1 MSAKFKLS
9 LTRWSGIVLVLVLV
23 LLVFTVYGRFSRQT
37 DTKRTAQLLGPHQLA
52 AFKHIPGEPELQQLV
67 LVWVEGDEINIQ
79 SLGEAYD
86 FEVSNDGKYIAYF
99 GDNGLYIVSTT
110 GEKAEK
116 VSDLSPKFDL
126 NSDQIRVINK
136 VLAWSPDNTRL
147 AFVCGGDLYQ
157 VNITDGK
164 PAKLLA
170 RRSPDQL
177 TTKEGAEALA
187 PRIDGIVCPDWVDNN
202 TLIYQDFYR
211 IFNGEWKY
219 VCNIMKVNSDG
230 SGKQTV
236 IGNGQEPVISPD
248 KGRILFHRN
257 DNLGGKIMLAPV
269 DSSEEPKAVTS
280 FTDANRE
287 PMNYSWSQDGKYV
300 IFDGFVIDPE
310 GKRQSVFTGEPAQ
323 DIKYSG
329 GESNQVPS
337 SSPDGKW
344 IIFSASLGPKL
355 VRVKDGNFEYDSS
368 KALDPLNDLNHIR
381 WVKGK

>member
-1 MSAKFKLS
+1 MDVSAKFKLT
-9 LTRWSGIVLVLVLV
+9 LPRWSEIVLVLALV
-23 LLVFTVYGRFSRQT
+23 LLAFTVYGRFSQQT
-37 DTKRTAQLLGPHQLA
+37 DTKRTAQLLGSYQLA
-52 AFKHIPGEPELQQLV
+52 GFRHIPGEPKLRQLV
-67 LVWVEGDEINIQ
+67 LVGAEENDISSQ

-86 FEVSNDGKYIAYF
+86 FEVSNDGKHIAYF

-110 GEKAEK
+110 EGKAEK

-126 NSDQIRVINK
+126 NSDQTRVINK

-147 AFVCGGDLYQ
+147 AFVCGGDIYL

-164 PAKLLA
+164 AAQLLA

-177 TTKEGAEALA
+177 TTKEGAKALA
-187 PRIDGIVCPDWVDNN
+187 PRIDGIVCPDWLDNN

-211 IFNGEWKY
+211 IFNGDWQY
-219 VCNIMKVNSDG
+219 VCNIMKVNADG
-230 SGKQTV
+230 SGKQMV

-248 KGRILFHRN
+248 KEKILFHRN

-269 DSSEEPKAVTS
+269 DSSEEPKALTG

-287 PMNYSWSQDGKYV
+287 PMNYSWSQDGRYV
-300 IFDGFVIDPE
+300 IFDGFVIDPAL
-310 GKRQSVFTGEPAQ
+310 KKQSVFTGKPAQ
-323 DIKYSG
+323 DLG
-329 GESNQVPS
+329 GRFNQVPS
-337 SSPDGKW
+337 SSPDGEW

-355 VRVKDGNFEYDSS
+355 VRVEEGNFVYDSS
-368 KALDPLNDLNHIR
+368 DTLELLNDLSHIL